1 MTSEAPGRPAE
12 EGGDD
17 LLWSPLG
24 QTFGEVAQP
33 LRPSRSLPV
42 RLVLNILWF
51 VLGGWLSGTLWLLA
65 GELLAITFIGLPLTP
80 AAFRIAGFSYLPFGK
95 VVVEAP
101 PEVSSTLLNVL
112 WLILAGWWL
121 ALHHLALALAL
132 AVTIVGIP
140 FAWQHVKLAMLSLT
154 PVGKLVVEA

>member
-1 MTSEAPGRPAE
+1 
-12 EGGDD
+12 
-17 LLWSPLG
+17 
-24 QTFGEVAQP
+24 
-33 LRPSRSLPV
+33 
-42 RLVLNILWF
+42 
-51 VLGGWLSGTLWLLA
+51 
-65 GELLAITFIGLPLTP
+65 
-80 AAFRIAGFSYLPFGK
+80 
-95 VVVEAP
+95 VVEAP